1 MDKVIYYPLLRE
13 RVLCLIF
20 FLLSFI
26 TQSDRTI
33 MEFSLVEVY
42 KTLLGRELQW
52 LLHIKL

>member
-1 MDKVIYYPLLRE
+1 M
-13 RVLCLIF
+13 
-20 FLLSFI
+20 LSFI
-26 TQSDRTI
+26 TQSDRAI